1 MDIRIYGNDARLG
14 FCRDYLIKKN
24 VWIAGSMRLLPI
36 PTTKDGE
43 SLHGCKLSICDFL
56 KECGAADVVV
66 GYGIP
71 RDFRCGLADRGAVT
85 LDVSRDEEYLCE
97 NAELTA
103 IGTVGRI
110 LTEEK
115 AGPREL
121 SVGVIGYGR
130 IGQRIVRILMF
141 LSGRVTVFTSKTEL
155 CEELCMLGVS
165 GVDSLSIDSS
175 LTSERLSSL
184 DILINTAPARLIG
197 ERAAEAL
204 SSVRVIELASGDN
217 IPEGIN
223 VERLASVPAIM
234 YPASAGAALARSV
247 LRMLGGERDKNGSFD
262 RGGTI

>member
-1 MDIRIYGNDARLG
+1 
-14 FCRDYLIKKN
+14 
-24 VWIAGSMRLLPI
+24 
-36 PTTKDGE
+36 
-43 SLHGCKLSICDFL
+43 
-56 KECGAADVVV
+56 
-66 GYGIP
+66 
-71 RDFRCGLADRGAVT
+71 
-85 LDVSRDEEYLCE
+85 
-97 NAELTA
+97 
-103 IGTVGRI
+103 
-110 LTEEK
+110 
-115 AGPREL
+115 
-121 SVGVIGYGR
+121 
-130 IGQRIVRILMF
+130 
-141 LSGRVTVFTSKTEL
+141 
-155 CEELCMLGVS
+155 MLGVS